1 MAIRSLLRA
10 LTGPPCEPPLPLQ
23 FAVDRE
29 CLPEAPAL
37 RVFLLALLITGRYA
51 LHQMRGTVTHTH
63 ANANATRIG
72 APALPLSVALLA
84 CSSFPT
90 PRAEYIL
97 LTRPAFD
104 APPV

>member
-1 MAIRSLLRA
+1 MALRSLLRA

-63 ANANATRIG
+63 AYRGSSPAFERG
-72 APALPLSVALLA
+72 APRL
-84 CSSFPT
+84 
-90 PRAEYIL
+90 L
-97 LTRPAFD
+97 LTPDTTR
-104 APPV
+104 